1 MTHNL
6 CINKDQCSRTTS
18 HLESSALQWHWT
30 KYLFRSNSTSFG
42 PPRPQQHHH
51 FSSDL
56 LQFNQTN
63 SIWNKLNTKPHTFSP
78 NSSISS
84 NFKQFQGLLVLL
96 HFKLLQTEIES
107 KSMFVSIRHPTP
119 ETRWMGSTGG
129 GTFFYT
135 FSKKISNRRQN
146 LSKNGVPEPP

>member
-1 MTHNL
+1 MRFNEQSSISVKQYQFWTTKDHNNT
-6 CINKDQCSRTTS
+6 I
-18 HLESSALQWHWT
+18 SSLQI
-30 KYLFRSNSTSFG
+30 FC
-42 PPRPQQHHH
+42 
-51 FSSDL
+51 
-56 LQFNQTN
+56 N
-63 SIWNKLNTKPHTFSP
+63 SIKQTQFETNWNTKPHTFSP

-96 HFKLLQTEIES
+96 HFKLLQTEIKS

-135 FSKKISNRRQN
+135 FSKKISNRDQN
-146 LSKNGVPEPP
+146 LVKKRVPEPPYAMA

>member
-1 MTHNL
+1 M
-6 CINKDQCSRTTS
+6 NKDQCSRTTS
-18 HLESSALQWHWT
+18 HLEPSAFQWHWT
-30 KYLFRSNSTSFG
+30 KYLRSNSTSFG
-42 PPRPQQHHH
+42 PPKTATPPSVLFQI
-51 FSSDL
+51 SC
-56 LQFNQTN
+56 N
-63 SIWNKLNTKPHTFSP
+63 SIKQTQFETNWNTKPHTFSP

-96 HFKLLQTEIES
+96 HFKLLQTEIKS

-135 FSKKISNRRQN
+135 FSKKISNRGQN
-146 LSKNGVPEPP
+146 LSKNGVPEPPYPRA